1 MAENGWISTPA
12 LAPGGSGHDQ
22 LSLVTAQIA
31 DSAITAIK
39 LSAGAATVG
48 KYGVSTYG
56 GATYG

>member
-1 MAENGWISTPA
+1 MAVDGWVGTEA
-12 LAPGGSGHDQ
+12 MAPGGTGHGQ

-31 DSAITAIK
+31 DSAITAAK
-39 LSAGAATVG
+39 LAAGAATVG

>member
-1 MAENGWISTPA
+1 MPGWITTNA
-12 LAPGGSGHDQ
+12 LAPGGTDHDQ

-31 DSAITAIK
+31 DSAITAAK
-39 LSAGAATVG
+39 MAAGAATVG